1 METTTVVR
9 TEIKD
14 GVGHLVLD
22 LPERRN
28 AMTAEL
34 VDDAIAAH
42 DGFARDGVKVGLL
55 SSTGPVFSAGG
66 DLKAPRIP
74 GVPPAGVRLIDTFD
88 ASPMLWVAAVHGP
101 AFGAAIQLL
110 TTCTTVVMADDAYFA
125 VPELVH
131 GRYPRPVVAALAEV
145 IGPRRAM
152 RMATSGERMPADE
165 AYRLGLV
172 EYVVPAAD
180 LASFARE
187 RAVSLASIDQAND
200 ALTLANEG
208 WRSRLGTRPLKETAV
223 SRP

>member
-1 METTTVVR
+1 MGTTTVVR
-9 TEIKD
+9 VEIKD
-14 GVGHLVLD
+14 GVGHLTLD

-34 VDDAIAAH
+34 VDEAITAH
-42 DGFARDGVKVGLL
+42 DSFARDGVRVGLL

-101 AFGAAIQLL
+101 AFGAGIQLL
-110 TTCTTVVMADDAYFA
+110 TTCTTVVMADDAYLA

-152 RMATSGERMPADE
+152 RMATSGERMSAAE

-180 LASFARE
+180 LASFAWE
-187 RAVSLASIDQAND
+187 RAVSLASIDQANN
-200 ALTLANEG
+200 ALRLANEG
-208 WRSRLGTRPLKETAV
+208 WRSRLGTRPLKEAAV
-223 SRP
+223 SGS

>member
-1 METTTVVR
+1 METTSVVR
-9 TEIKD
+9 AEIAE

-34 VDDAIAAH
+34 VDAAIAAH
-42 DGFARDGVKVGLL
+42 DDFVRSGVKVGLL
-55 SSTGPVFSAGG
+55 SSVGPVFSAGG
-66 DLKAPRIP
+66 DIKAKRIP

-88 ASPMLWVAAVHGP
+88 ASPILWVAAVHGP
-101 AFGAAIQLL
+101 AFGAALQLL
-110 TTCTTVVMADDAYFA
+110 TTCVTVVMADDAYLA

-152 RMATSGERMPADE
+152 RMATSGERMSAEE

-180 LASFARE
+180 LDQFARE
-187 RAVSLASIDQAND
+187 RAVALAGIDQSND

-208 WRSRLGTRPLKETAV
+208 WRSRLGTRPLKETVPAGL
-223 SRP
+223 

>member
-1 METTTVVR
+1 MVR
-9 TEIKD
+9 AEIAE

-34 VDDAIAAH
+34 VDAAIAAH
-42 DGFARDGVKVGLL
+42 DDFVRSGVQVGLL
-55 SSTGPVFSAGG
+55 SSVGPVFSAGG
-66 DLKAPRIP
+66 DIKAKRVP

-88 ASPMLWVAAVHGP
+88 ASPILWVAAVHGP
-101 AFGAAIQLL
+101 AFGAALQLL
-110 TTCTTVVMADDAYFA
+110 TTCVTVVMAEDAYLA

-152 RMATSGERMPADE
+152 RMATSGERMSADE

-180 LASFARE
+180 LDQVARE
-187 RAVSLASIDQAND
+187 RAVALAGIDPSND

-208 WRSRLGTRPLKETAV
+208 WRSRLGTRPLKETVPAAL
-223 SRP
+223 